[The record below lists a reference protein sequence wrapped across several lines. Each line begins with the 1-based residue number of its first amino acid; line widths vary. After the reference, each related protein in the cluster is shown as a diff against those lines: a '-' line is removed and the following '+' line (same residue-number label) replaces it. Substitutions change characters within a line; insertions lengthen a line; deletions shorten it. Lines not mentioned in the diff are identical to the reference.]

1 MSALRQGQ
9 VAAVMVD
16 RLDIAVVIAEA
27 VAAMA
32 DQFHLVV
39 HPFQRAVG
47 NAQKSVNK
55 NRKIG
60 DRLLFPR
67 FTGLVGRRI
76 SAVEFVKE

>member
-1 MSALRQGQ
+1 MPDGDDVVVGLAK
-9 VAAVMVD
+9 AVCS
-16 RLDIAVVIAEA
+16 
-27 VAAMA
+27 MA
-32 DQFHLVV
+32 DNLHLVV